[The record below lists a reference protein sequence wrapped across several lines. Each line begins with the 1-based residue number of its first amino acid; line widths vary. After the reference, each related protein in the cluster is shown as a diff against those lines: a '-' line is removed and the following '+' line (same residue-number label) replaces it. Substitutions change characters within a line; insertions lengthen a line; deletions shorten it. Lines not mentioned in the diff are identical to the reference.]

1 MTAIRQRLRPVLD
14 RRHVAY
20 AVVTAL
26 GLVFLELGDGPWGV
40 AGGAALVVAVL
51 AWAVDLQAKSIRR
64 RDVATLRLRRVETD
78 IKALAG
84 TTARASAALSAV
96 RIASDQARHAAEG
109 GGRLHRTVD
118 RDRDGVVD
126 VATRPR
132 VLFVTSNGSGM
143 GHLTRLMA
151 IAGAGRD
158 QFDSVFLSLSTA
170 AEIAALNG
178 FPTTRVESQSAS
190 GLTWPEWN
198 RRFARVMR
206 DQISV
211 HQPSAVVFDG
221 VQVFRGVHEASDD
234 AGIPVVWVCRGLWKK
249 SVPREQLHG
258 WRDIVSK
265 VIVPT
270 ERPVVPDNTA
280 APVDDQDF
288 ELVDPITLVNPDEL
302 LPGAVAMERLGLDA
316 SRRHVLIQLGSGA
329 LGSRAAQEA
338 AAIAAVRELGPLW
351 VPVVFRS
358 PLAPDGDAGD
368 VRIVRE
374 YPMSRLLKAFEF
386 SVTSAGYNTV
396 HENLRLDQ
404 PAVYVPDH
412 NMLADDQRSRAAAA
426 ASAGLGYLA
435 ETEDD
440 IVRAIRDLSVDDQ
453 RHQMVDL
460 LGNHHVGNGARS
472 AACAIAD
479 MTMIGGR
486 PGLAHEFF
494 YGVGAEQK

>member
-1 MTAIRQRLRPVLD
+1 MA
-14 RRHVAY
+14 
-20 AVVTAL
+20 AL
-26 GLVFLELGDGPWGV
+26 GLVFLELGNGAWGV

-51 AWAVDLQAKSIRR
+51 AWAADLQAKSIRR
-64 RDVATLRLRRVETD
+64 RDVATLRLRRLETD
-78 IKALAG
+78 VKALAG
-84 TTARASAALSAV
+84 STAHASAALSAV
-96 RIASDQARHAAEG
+96 RIASEQARRAAEG
-109 GGRLHRTVD
+109 SRQRHGAPD
-118 RDRDGVVD
+118 RDRPAGEV
-126 VATRPR
+126 TRPR

-158 QFDSVFLSLSTA
+158 QFDSIFVSLSTA

-178 FPTTRVESQSAS
+178 FPTTRVESQGAS
-190 GLTWPEWN
+190 GLTWAEWN

-206 DQISV
+206 DQIGH

-221 VQVFRGVHEASDD
+221 VQVFRGVHEAADD
-234 AGIPVVWVCRGLWKK
+234 AGIPLVWVCRGLWKK

-258 WRDIVSK
+258 WRDVVAR

-270 ERPVVPDNTA
+270 ERPVVPDTTA
-280 APVDDQDF
+280 APVDDPGF
-288 ELVDPITLVNPDEL
+288 ELVDPITLVHPHGLMARD
-302 LPGAVAMERLGLDA
+302 AAIAHLGLDA
-316 SRRHVLIQLGSGA
+316 SQHHVLIQLGSGA

-338 AAIAAVRELGPLW
+338 AAVAAVRELGPQW

-412 NMLADDQRSRAAAA
+412 NMLADDQRARAAAA

-440 IVRAIRDLSVDDQ
+440 IVRAVSDLSVDDR
-453 RHQMVDL
+453 RHQMVEV
-460 LGNHHVGNGARS
+460 LGNHHVGNGART
-472 AACAIAD
+472 AARVIAD

>member
-1 MTAIRQRLRPVLD
+1 MQRLRPVLD

-20 AVVTAL
+20 AVVAAL
-26 GLVFLELGDGPWGV
+26 GLVLLELGDGAWGV
-40 AGGAALVVAVL
+40 VGGVALIVAVL
-51 AWAVDLQAKSIRR
+51 AWAADLQTKSVRR
-64 RDVATLRLRRVETD
+64 SDVATLRLRRVETD
-78 IKALAG
+78 VKALAG
-84 TTARASAALSAV
+84 SSAYASTTLTAVRTASEQARRAAESGGRPPSAADLERPAGEV
-96 RIASDQARHAAEG
+96 
-109 GGRLHRTVD
+109 
-118 RDRDGVVD
+118 
-126 VATRPR
+126 TRPR

-151 IAGAGRD
+151 IAGAGRE
-158 QFDSVFLSLSTA
+158 QFDSVFVSLSTA
-170 AEIAALNG
+170 AEVAALNG
-178 FPTTRVESQSAS
+178 FPTTRVESQGAS
-190 GLTWPEWN
+190 GLTWAEWN

-206 DQISV
+206 DQISA

-221 VQVFRGVHEASDD
+221 VQVFRGVYEAADE
-234 AGIPVVWVCRGLWKK
+234 AGIPLVWVCRGLWKK

-258 WRDIVSK
+258 WRDVVSK

-270 ERPVVPDNTA
+270 ERPVLPDTTA
-280 APVDDQDF
+280 APVDDPGI
-288 ELVDPITLVNPDEL
+288 ELVDPITLVHPDGL
-302 LPGAVAMERLGLDA
+302 MARDAAMEHLGLDG
-316 SRRHVLIQLGSGA
+316 SQYHVLIQLGSGT
-329 LGSRAAQEA
+329 LGSRAMQEA
-338 AAIAAVRELGPLW
+338 AAVAAVRELGPRW

-358 PLAPDGDAGD
+358 PLAPDRDGED

-396 HENLRLDQ
+396 HENLRLGQ

-412 NMLADDQRSRAAAA
+412 NMLADDQRARAAAA

-440 IVRAIRDLSVDDQ
+440 IVRAVRDLSADDR

-460 LGNHHVGNGARS
+460 LGDHHVGNGAQD
-472 AACAIAD
+472 AARVVAD
-479 MTMIGGR
+479 MTMTGGR